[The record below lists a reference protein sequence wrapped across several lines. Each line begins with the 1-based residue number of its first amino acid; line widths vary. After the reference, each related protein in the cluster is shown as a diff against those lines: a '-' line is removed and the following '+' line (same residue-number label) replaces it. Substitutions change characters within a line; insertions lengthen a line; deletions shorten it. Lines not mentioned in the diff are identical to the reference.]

1 VVAVEVVTENFDVFA
16 EGLRRTVELSTLS
29 FLIAFVIGIVVAG
42 MRVSPV
48 PPLRWSA
55 ATYVELVRNT
65 PLLVLMFVFFFGFPS
80 IGLRYSAFTSAI
92 VVLSAY
98 TGTFVAE
105 TVRSG
110 INAVSRGQ
118 AEAARSIGLTFPQV
132 LRIVVLPQALRTV
145 VGPLGGIFIALLKN
159 SSLAV
164 VIGVG
169 ELTSAAEHVGTD
181 TARFI
186 PAYLG
191 AAAAYLMLT
200 VPSGF
205 AVGWLERRVAIKR

>member
-1 VVAVEVVTENFDVFA
+1 MNVIVDNLDVFL
-16 EGLRRTVELSTLS
+16 EGMRLTALLSLLS
-29 FLIAFVIGIVVAG
+29 FAMAMVLGTLVAG

-48 PPLRWSA
+48 PPLRWAST
-55 ATYVELVRNT
+55 TYIELIRNT
-65 PLLVLMFVFFFGFPS
+65 PLLVLMYLFFFGFPS
-80 IGLRYSAFTSAI
+80 IGFRYSPFVSAI
-92 VVLSAY
+92 IVLTAY

-110 INAVSRGQ
+110 INSVSKGQ
-118 AEAARSIGLTFPQV
+118 AEAARAIGLTFPQT
-132 LRIVVLPQALRTV
+132 LGVVVMPQALRTV

-164 VIGVG
+164 VIGVS
-169 ELTSAAEHVGTD
+169 ELTSAAERVGTD

-191 AAAAYLMLT
+191 AAAFYLMMT

-205 AVGWLERRVAIKR
+205 AVAWLDRRTAIKR

>member
-1 VVAVEVVTENFDVFA
+1 MEVVTDNLDVFL
-16 EGLRRTVELSTLS
+16 EGMRRTAELSGLS
-29 FLIAFVIGIVVAG
+29 FALALVLGTFVAG
-42 MRVSPV
+42 LRVSPV
-48 PPLRWSA
+48 PPLRWGS
-55 ATYVELVRNT
+55 ATYIELVRNT
-65 PLLVLMFVFFFGFPS
+65 PLLVLMFIFFFAFPS
-80 IGLRYSAFTSAI
+80 IGIRYSAYTSAI
-92 VVLSAY
+92 IVLTAY

-110 INAVSRGQ
+110 INAVSKGQ

-145 VGPLGGIFIALLKN
+145 VAPLGGIFIALLKN

-164 VIGVG
+164 VIGVP
-169 ELTSAAEHVGTD
+169 ELTFAAEAVGTQ

-186 PAYLG
+186 PAFLG

-205 AVGWLERRVAIKR
+205 AVGWIERKVAIKR

>member
-1 VVAVEVVTENFDVFA
+1 MNVVVDNLDVFL
-16 EGLRRTVELSTLS
+16 EGMRLTALLSVLS
-29 FLIAFVIGIVVAG
+29 FAMAMVVGTVVAG

-48 PPLRWSA
+48 PPLRWTST
-55 ATYVELVRNT
+55 TYIEIVRNT
-65 PLLVLMFVFFFGFPS
+65 PLLVLMYLFFFGFPS
-80 IGLRYSAFTSAI
+80 IGIRYSPFVSAI
-92 VVLSAY
+92 IVLTAY

-110 INAVSRGQ
+110 INSVSKGQ
-118 AEAARSIGLTFPQV
+118 AEAARAVGLTFPQTLGV
-132 LRIVVLPQALRTV
+132 VVLPQALRTV

-169 ELTSAAEHVGTD
+169 ELTSAAERVGTN

-191 AAAAYLMLT
+191 AAAFYLLMT

-205 AVGWLERRVAIKR
+205 AIGWLDRRMAIKR

>member
-1 VVAVEVVTENFDVFA
+1 MSVVLDNLDIFLQGMRRTLELSVLSFVLAMVLGLVVA
-16 EGLRRTVELSTLS
+16 
-29 FLIAFVIGIVVAG
+29 AF
-42 MRVSPV
+42 RVSPV
-48 PPLRWSA
+48 PLLRGAS
-55 ATYVELVRNT
+55 ATYIELIRNT
-65 PLLVLMFVFFFGFPS
+65 PLLVLMFLVVFGLPS
-80 IGLRYSAFTSAI
+80 VGLTLSFYTSAI
-92 VVLSAY
+92 LVLSAY

-105 TVRSG
+105 TIRSG

-118 AEAARSIGLTFPQV
+118 VEAARAIGLTFPQL
-132 LRIVVLPQALRTV
+132 LRLVVLPQALRTV

-164 VIGVG
+164 VIAVP
-169 ELTSAAEHVGTD
+169 ELTSAAEQVGTA

-191 AAAAYLMLT
+191 AAAAYLLLT

-205 AVGWLERRVAIKR
+205 ATTWLERKVAVRR

>member
-1 VVAVEVVTENFDVFA
+1 MEVVTDNLDVFL
-16 EGLRRTVELSTLS
+16 EGMRRTVELSALS
-29 FLIAFVIGIVVAG
+29 FAIALVLGTFVAG
-42 MRVSPV
+42 LRVSPV
-48 PPLRWSA
+48 PPLRWATA
-55 ATYVELVRNT
+55 AYIELVRNT
-65 PLLVLMFVFFFGFPS
+65 PLLVLIFIFFFAFPS
-80 IGLRYSAFTSAI
+80 IGIKYSAFTSAI
-92 VVLSAY
+92 IVLSAY

-110 INAVSRGQ
+110 INAVSKGQ
-118 AEAARSIGLTFPQV
+118 AEAARSIGLTYPQV

-164 VIGVG
+164 VIGVP
-169 ELTSAAEHVGTD
+169 ELTAAAETVGTQ

-186 PAYLG
+186 PAFLG
-191 AAAAYLMLT
+191 AAAAYLALT

-205 AVGWLERRVAIKR
+205 AVAAIERKVAIKR

>member
-1 VVAVEVVTENFDVFA
+1 LNVVVDNLDVFL
-16 EGLRRTVELSTLS
+16 EGMRLTALLSVLS
-29 FLIAFVIGIVVAG
+29 FAMAMVVGTVVAG

-48 PPLRWSA
+48 PPLRWTST
-55 ATYVELVRNT
+55 TYIEIVRNT
-65 PLLVLMFVFFFGFPS
+65 PLLVLMYLFFFGFPS
-80 IGLRYSAFTSAI
+80 IGIRYSPFVSAI
-92 VVLSAY
+92 IVLTAY

-110 INAVSRGQ
+110 INSVSKGQ
-118 AEAARSIGLTFPQV
+118 AEAARAVGLTFPQTLGV
-132 LRIVVLPQALRTV
+132 VVLPQALRTV

-169 ELTSAAEHVGTD
+169 ELTSAAERVGTN

-191 AAAAYLMLT
+191 AAAFYLLMT

-205 AVGWLERRVAIKR
+205 AIGWLDRRMAIKR